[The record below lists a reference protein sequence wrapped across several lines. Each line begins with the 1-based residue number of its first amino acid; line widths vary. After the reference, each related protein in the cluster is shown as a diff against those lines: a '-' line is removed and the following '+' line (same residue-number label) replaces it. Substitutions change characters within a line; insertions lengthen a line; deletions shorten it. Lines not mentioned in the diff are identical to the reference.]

1 MKVLV
6 TDYAWPDLEIEEA
19 ILGEAGIELIRATA
33 TDPASLAAQASDAD
47 GILACWASISREVIE
62 GAGRC
67 RIVARM
73 GIGLD
78 NIDVQQCTEQNILV
92 TNVPDYCAVD
102 VAEHT
107 LALLLGMARNIP
119 YFHQQ
124 AKAGSYE
131 LEPHSPLR
139 RLVGQ
144 RLGIVGWGAIGQQ
157 VARRAQA
164 FGLDVVVTRHNMQ
177 QPIEGFSLQPLE
189 TLLATSDYISL
200 HLPYNKQTHHLLNTQ
215 RLGSMKPTAFLINT
229 ARGGLIDHD
238 ALLAALESNQL
249 AGAALDVHDPEPP
262 DLAQPL
268 YQLPQVVVTPHAAF
282 YSEESLRELRTCAAT
297 QVVTYLHGAKPKHVV
312 NPEIL
317 VD

>member
-6 TDYAWPDLEIEEA
+6 TDYAWPDLEIERA
-19 ILGEAGIELIRATA
+19 ILGEAGIELIAATA
-33 TDPASLAAQASDAD
+33 TDPSSLAAQVNEVD

-62 GAGRC
+62 NATRC

-107 LALLLGMARNIP
+107 LALLLAMARNIP

-124 AKAGSYE
+124 AKTGNYQ
-131 LEPHSPLR
+131 LKPHTPLR
-139 RLVGQ
+139 RLAGQ

-164 FGLDVVVTRHNMQ
+164 MGLDVVVTRHNMQ
-177 QPIEGFSLQPLE
+177 QPIEGFALQPLE
-189 TLLATSDYISL
+189 TLLATSDYVSL
-200 HLPYNKQTHHLLNTQ
+200 HLPYNKQTHQLLNTE
-215 RLGSMKPTAFLINT
+215 RLRTMKPTAFLINT
-229 ARGGLIDHD
+229 ARGGLVDHD

-262 DLAQPL
+262 DLTQPL

-297 QVVTYLHGAKPKHVV
+297 QVVTCLQGLTPEHVV
-312 NPEIL
+312 NPEI
-317 VD
+317 VAN